1 MALGVQ
7 FKIGLY
13 AQKMSESVLREAR
26 ADFDLLMKQKP
37 EDANGKRNAQ
47 STWDGGDYKRV
58 KHIVVKNDHDV
69 VFFITPTG
77 S

>member
-13 AQKMSESVLREAR
+13 AQKMSESVLCEAR
-26 ADFDLLMKQKP
+26 ADFDLLMKHKP
-37 EDANGKRNAQ
+37 EDAHGKRSAQ
-47 STWDGGDYKRV
+47 STWDNGDYKRV
-58 KHIVVKNDHDV
+58 RYIVLKR
-69 VFFITPTG
+69 